1 MPKVV
6 LKLGPLTHLLVGLA
20 LALAIAGSPAPAA
33 AQAGK
38 PIKIGFLAPLTGA
51 AAQIGRDME
60 NGFAMYMEEAGHQ
73 MAGRKVEVI
82 VEDTAGNPGTAITK
96 FRKFVESDRVD
107 MVVGEAFAHIGYAL
121 APKADEYKMPTIFPV
136 IAADDLTQ
144 RKPSKWVV
152 RLGWTG
158 SQPSHPFG
166 EYAAKTLGYK
176 RVAVFGTD
184 YAFGYEVVGGFQRAF
199 EEAGGQII
207 QKLWAPLGT
216 SDLAPYLSQLKRDA
230 DAAFIIVVSNSALR
244 FPAQYRDAGL
254 TGRLPVIGGA
264 VIADESVL
272 PTFGD
277 EALGMVTPLMYSA
290 ALDTPANR
298 RFVADYRKK
307 FGKVPSYFSETCYT
321 SGRWIAEAARA
332 VGGRV
337 EDREKFMAAFRT
349 VEIPDAPRGPLKL
362 DQWGNPIQNIYVRKV
377 ERKNGELQNTVVH
390 TFPAISQFWTYKPEE
405 YLKLPVYARDY
416 PPCRFC

>member
-1 MPKVV
+1 MTMRIPRFVPIV
-6 LKLGPLTHLLVGLA
+6 IAGLALLVGAWALPA
-20 LALAIAGSPAPAA
+20 LAPA
-33 AQAGK
+33 QSGK
-38 PIKIGFLAPLTGA
+38 PIKIGFLAPLTGG
-51 AAQIGRDME
+51 AAQVGRDME
-60 NGFAMYMEEAGHQ
+60 NGFTMYLDEVGHQ

-82 VEDTAGNPGTAITK
+82 AEDTAGNPGTAIAK
-96 FRKFVESDRVD
+96 FRKFVESDHVD
-107 MVVGEAFAHIGYAL
+107 MVMGEAFAHIGYAL
-121 APKADEYKMPTIFPV
+121 APKAEEYKMPTIFPV

-176 RVAVFGTD
+176 KVAVFGTD

-199 EEAGGQII
+199 EEAGGQVI

-216 SDLAPYLSQLKRDA
+216 TDLAPYLTQIKREA
-230 DAAFIIVVSNSALR
+230 DAAFIIVVAASALR

-264 VIADESVL
+264 VIVDESIL
-272 PTFGD
+272 PNFGD

-298 RFVADYRKK
+298 RFVAEYRKK
-307 FGKVPSYFSETCYT
+307 YGKVPSYFSETCYT
-321 SGRWIAEAARA
+321 SGRWIAEAAKG

-349 VEIPDAPRGPLKL
+349 VELPDAPRGPVKL
-362 DQWGNPIQNIYVRKV
+362 DAWGNPIQNIYVRKV
-377 ERKNGELQNTVVH
+377 ERRNGELQNTVIH
-390 TFPAISQFWTYKPEE
+390 TFPAVSQFWTYKPEE
-405 YLKLPVYARDY
+405 YLKLPVYSRDY

>member
-1 MPKVV
+1 MPKVM
-6 LKLGPLTHLLVGLA
+6 LKLGALTRLLVGLA

-121 APKADEYKMPTIFPV
+121 APKADEYRMPTIFPV

-144 RKPSKWVV
+144 RKPSKWEV

-176 RVAVFGTD
+176 KVAVFGTD

-199 EEAGGQII
+199 EEAGGQVI
-207 QKLWAPLGT
+207 QKLWAPMGAT
-216 SDLAPYLSQLKRDA
+216 DLAPYLSQIKRDA
-230 DAAFIIVVSNSALR
+230 DAAFIIVVAASALR

-264 VIADESVL
+264 VIVDESVL

-277 EALGMVTPLMYSA
+277 EALGVVTPLMYSA
-290 ALDTPANR
+290 ALDTPVNR
-298 RFVADYRKK
+298 RFVTEYRKK

-337 EDREKFMAAFRT
+337 EDREKFMAAFRR
-349 VEIPDAPRGPLKL
+349 VEIPDAPRGPVKL
-362 DQWGNPIQNIYVRKV
+362 DQWGTPIQNIYIRKV
-377 ERKNGELQNTVVH
+377 ERKGGDLQNTVIH
-390 TFPAISQFWTYKPEE
+390 TFPAVSQFWTYKPDE
-405 YLKLPVYARDY
+405 YLKLPVYNRDY
-416 PPCRFC
+416 PPCKAC